1 MNDTINTLIK
11 QGLEI
16 GTGISGNDSLI
27 HGVDNGIVG
36 SVISIVTALIIRF
49 IEKRKLR
56 KSGKLTDK

>member
-16 GTGISGNDSLI
+16 GTGIAGNDSLI
-27 HGVDNGIVG
+27 NGVDNGIVG

-56 KSGKLTDK
+56 KQGKLTDK

>member
-16 GTGISGNDSLI
+16 GTGISGNDNLI
-27 HGVDNGIVG
+27 HGVDNGIIG
-36 SVISIVTALIIRF
+36 SVISILTALIIRF

-56 KSGKLTDK
+56 KQGKLTD

>member
-16 GTGISGNDSLI
+16 GTGIAGNDTLI
-27 HGVDNGIVG
+27 NGVDNGIVG

-56 KSGKLTDK
+56 KQGKLTDK